1 MKKIIILTVFVPRK
15 FEMYL
20 VIVESAN
27 NLRNAD
33 GLFGTSDP
41 YARMTMMAEGQSMT
55 PAGHAEIAFSTQVVQ
70 NDLNPKWG
78 ECVLVV
84 PPDAASS
91 TLKIEIY
98 DSDGKRGADG
108 KPHPKDDLLG
118 AAVINLANE
127 CSNISAGWNEVVSA
141 LSQSLTDSN
150 RAKGSITLSVRPYAV
165 PSVTVV
171 SGSKLRN
178 ADGFFNKSDPCKCVS
193 LTASIKGLLPTFS
206 ITSNNLLIALRWSAD
221 GVNWRFKS
229 MGRD

>member
-1 MKKIIILTVFVPRK
+1 
-15 FEMYL
+15 MYL

-41 YARMTMMAEGQSMT
+41 YARITMMAEGQSMT
-55 PAGHAEIAFSTQVVQ
+55 PAGQAEIAFSTQVVQ

-84 PPDAASS
+84 PPNAASS
-91 TLKIEIY
+91 TLSISIY

-118 AAVINLANE
+118 VAVINLANE
-127 CSNISAGWNEVVSA
+127 CSNLSAGWNEVVRA

-150 RAKGSITLSVRPYAV
+150 RAKGSITLSVRPYAI
-165 PSVTVV
+165 PSVTVI

-178 ADGFFNKSDPCKCVS
+178 ADGIFNKSDPCKSVPP
-193 LTASIKGLLPTFS
+193 TAFYKRIVA
-206 ITSNNLLIALRWSAD
+206 NLFNDIE
-221 GVNWRFKS
+221 
-229 MGRD
+229 